1 MCWFV
6 DINIVT
12 ENNAIGSIL
21 EPFTRF
27 AVLSA
32 EQQAWLELY
41 SNPGPHGV
49 ALKYG
54 VSYNIPLT
62 EENVAMAN
70 GIAEKLPIRRRWR
83 RGDRFGNIWDTRKDR
98 ATHFSLTCRFEEIKK
113 ELENR

>member
-1 MCWFV
+1 M
-6 DINIVT
+6 T
-12 ENNAIGSIL
+12 ANNAIGSIL

-32 EQQAWLELY
+32 EEQAWLELY
-41 SNPGPHGV
+41 STPGTSPLKHGV

-54 VSYNIPLT
+54 VAYNVPLT
-62 EENVAMAN
+62 EENIDMAN

>member
-1 MCWFV
+1 MT
-6 DINIVT
+6 D
-12 ENNAIGSIL
+12 NNAIGSIL

-32 EQQAWLELY
+32 EEQAWLELY
-41 SNPGPHGV
+41 SNPSPTPLKHGV

-54 VSYNIPLT
+54 VAYNVPLT

-83 RGDRFGNIWDTRKDR
+83 RGDRFGNIWDTRKER
-98 ATHFSLTCRFEEIKK
+98 ATHFNLTCRFEETKK
-113 ELENR
+113 DSENH

>member
-1 MCWFV
+1 MTV
-6 DINIVT
+6 AADL
-12 ENNAIGSIL
+12 GSIL

-32 EQQAWLELY
+32 EEQAWLELY
-41 SNPGPHGV
+41 SNPSSTPLKHGV

-54 VSYNIPLT
+54 VAYNVPLT
-62 EENVAMAN
+62 EENIDMAN